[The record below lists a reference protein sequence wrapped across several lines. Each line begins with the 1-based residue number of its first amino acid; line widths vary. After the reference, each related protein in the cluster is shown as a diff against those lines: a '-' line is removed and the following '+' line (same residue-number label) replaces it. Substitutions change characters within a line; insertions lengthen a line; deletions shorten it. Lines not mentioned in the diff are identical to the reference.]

1 MEPYLEKP
9 LKKGNFQVRVSNSN
23 FKGNFPKHWHS
34 EMEIVHVNEGSIIIT
49 LNQEEY
55 LLKKGDILIIGSNKI
70 HSYQELYCENRI
82 DMILF
87 NYSILEELNKDY
99 DSFKNLLP
107 ILQNNHLIK
116 SEENPHIHKRLE
128 SQIRT
133 LVEEFNNKE
142 IGYKYIIMAR
152 LYEFV
157 TILLRTLPKENYT
170 VEEIKKIQKKTEL
183 LTKVNDYIHRNFM
196 NEITLNQIAN
206 EVNYSTFYFTRVF
219 KEYTGVGFKKYLIY
233 YRLNKAREFLLE
245 EDKTIVNVA
254 YESGFN
260 SIKTF
265 NRVFKDYIGCN
276 PTEYKRTI
284 FEK

>member
-1 MEPYLEKP
+1 MEAFQEKP
-9 LKKGNFQVRVSNSN
+9 LKKGDFQVRIGNSN
-23 FKGNFPKHWHS
+23 FKGNFPKHCHS
-34 EMEIVHVNEGSIIIT
+34 EIEIVHVNEESIILA
-49 LNQEEY
+49 LNEEEY

-70 HSYQELYCENRI
+70 HSYKEVHCDNII

-87 NYSILEELNKDY
+87 NYSILEELNKDF
-99 DSFKNLLP
+99 DSFRNLLP

-116 SEENPHIHKRLE
+116 AENNPKMHKELE
-128 SQIRT
+128 KQIKT
-133 LVEEFNNKE
+133 LVKEFNNKD
-142 IGYKYIIMAR
+142 IGYKYVIMAR

-157 TILLRTLPKENYT
+157 TILLRALPKANYT
-170 VEEIKKIQKKTEL
+170 VEEIKKLQKKTEL
-183 LTKVNDYIHRNFM
+183 LTKVNEYIHKHYM
-196 NEITLNQIAN
+196 NEITLNQIAE

-245 EDKTIVNVA
+245 ENKTIVNVA

-276 PTEYKRTI
+276 PTEYKRAI